1 LLWFPRPGPRRVS
14 DLGVARYFPDE
25 FGIRRVVSYTLATL
39 LRICEA
45 LDVRLTTMLAELEQ
59 RSIGKAR

>member
-1 LLWFPRPGPRRVS
+1 
-14 DLGVARYFPDE
+14 VARYFPDE
-25 FGIRRVVSYTLATL
+25 FGILRVVWYTLATL